1 MKPDFTGVWKLI
13 RGESE
18 FGFLPPPRLRV
29 DTISHLEPEF
39 RVRTQ
44 QKDANGDLTVNR
56 DLVVGGDPIEVT
68 LRGRVRLVRA
78 FWDDRVLV
86 VETVSEVSG
95 KPRRLLDRRSLD
107 ADGEW
112 MMIDRLQEQ
121 PGGPV
126 RQKLRLRRSGDIHTA
141 MISGR

>member
-39 RVRTQ
+39 WVRTR
-44 QKDANGDLTVNR
+44 QKDANGDLTVDR
-56 DLVVGGDPIEVT
+56 DLVLGGAPIEVT
-68 LRGRVRLVRA
+68 IRGRVRLVRA
-78 FWDDRVLV
+78 FWDDSVLV

-95 KPRRLLDRRSLD
+95 KPRRLVDRRTLD
-107 ADGEW
+107 ADNGW
-112 MMIDRLQEQ
+112 MTIERLQEQ

-126 RQKLRLRRSGDIHTA
+126 RQKLRLRRSGYSHDA
-141 MISGR
+141 MVSG